1 MADPRVASNA
11 TPPGGQYNLPSDK
24 GAVPRVQL
32 TPQLMSAIKKIESG
46 GNPNA
51 VTGSYKGLYQLSDEE
66 FRRLGGRGDIFNPQ
80 ENERIAALK
89 LQGEANQVAAKLGR
103 ALTPG
108 EIYLVHQQGTGG
120 AYAHLTNPDQPAWK
134 SMHSTGEGQQKGE
147 NWARQAIWGNVPDK
161 DKARYGSVDNLTS
174 RDFAQLWSDRVT
186 RGIGGGAADD
196 GATGYGGIGSDAA
209 ASARAEAAAAR
220 PAVAPG
226 ATATDTAAAAAPAA
240 PEEKAKDYRGDIG
253 DAFAQMGKL
262 YATGPVAQN
271 AARASSP
278 ANLPLPQAPM
288 AQGPVP
294 MVDPKM
300 ADAQRQQ
307 LAAALQRLNSGR
319 SR

>member
-1 MADPRVASNA
+1 MADPRIVSNA
-11 TPPGGQYNLPSDK
+11 TPPSAQYNLPSDK

-32 TPQLMSAIKKIESG
+32 TPELMSAIKQIESG
-46 GNPNA
+46 NNPNA
-51 VTGSYKGLYQLSDEE
+51 VTGSYKGLYQLSDDE
-66 FRRLGGRGDIFNPQ
+66 FSRLGGRGDIFNPQ
-80 ENERIAALK
+80 ENERIAKIK
-89 LQGEANQVAAKLGR
+89 LQGEANEVAAKLGR

-120 AYAHLTNPDQPAWK
+120 SYAHLTNPDQPAWK
-134 SMHSTGEGQQKGE
+134 SMHSTGEGQKKGE
-147 NWARQAIWGNVPDK
+147 EWSRKAIWGNVPDK
-161 DKARYGSVDNLTS
+161 DKARFGSVDNITS
-174 RDFAQLWSDRVT
+174 RDFTNMWSDRVA
-186 RGIGGGAADD
+186 RGGGGAADD

-226 ATATDTAAAAAPAA
+226 ATATDTATAAA

-271 AARASSP
+271 AARASTP

-307 LAAALQRLNSGR
+307 LAMALQRLNSGR
-319 SR
+319 SH